1 MIFEMPIFNF
11 KHLRGLSYI
20 NSLIT
25 ASMFFLITP
34 VVIALS
40 LYALLNISSEK
51 KPSVLGDNSQNIR
64 IFSSLPPSA
73 QTINGY
79 PVESDARGE
88 IVKSYLQRYDSIL
101 EPYSFYIVNTAD
113 KYDVDFRL
121 VTAIAQ
127 QESNLCKAYPEGTF
141 NCWGWGI
148 HSRGTLGFSSF
159 EEGINTVTKGIR
171 DDYLDEGYTTPE
183 EIMTKYT
190 PLSNGSWAEGVSSFM
205 SEME

>member
-1 MIFEMPIFNF
+1 MPIFNF

-141 NCWGWGI
+141 NCWG
-148 HSRGTLGFSSF
+148 
-159 EEGINTVTKGIR
+159 
-171 DDYLDEGYTTPE
+171 
-183 EIMTKYT
+183 
-190 PLSNGSWAEGVSSFM
+190 
-205 SEME
+205 

>member
-1 MIFEMPIFNF
+1 MPIFNF